1 MKQSQ
6 IKELTQDE
14 LKDLLVEETQVLAK
28 MVFNH
33 TVSPLENPLKI
44 RETRR
49 TIARMKTELRKKE
62 LQLNASNNA

>member
-6 IKELTQDE
+6 INELNLNELQD
-14 LKDLLVEETQVLAK
+14 LIAEETQVLAK

-44 RETRR
+44 RQSRR
-49 TIARMKTELRKKE
+49 VIARMKSELRKRE
-62 LQLNASNNA
+62 LQINASNN

>member
-62 LQLNASNNA
+62 IQLNASNNA

>member
-14 LKDLLVEETQVLAK
+14 IKDLLVEETQVLAK

-62 LQLNASNNA
+62 IQLNASNNA

>member
-33 TVSPLENPLKI
+33 TVSPIENPLKI

-49 TIARMKTELRKKE
+49 TIARMKTELRNKE
-62 LQLNASNNA
+62 IQLNASNKA

>member
-6 IKELTQDE
+6 IKELTSVE
-14 LKDLLVEETQVLAK
+14 LKDLIFEESQVLAK
-28 MVFNH
+28 MVFNN

-49 TIARMKTELRKKE
+49 TIARLKTALKNKE
-62 LQLNASNNA
+62 IESTASDKA

>member
-6 IKELTQDE
+6 IKELTAVE
-14 LKDLLVEETQVLAK
+14 LKDLISEESQVLAK

-62 LQLNASNNA
+62 IQSIASDKA

>member
-6 IKELTQDE
+6 IKELTAIE
-14 LKDLLVEETQVLAK
+14 LKDLITEESQVLAK

-49 TIARMKTELRKKE
+49 TIARMKTELRMRE
-62 LQLNASNNA
+62 NQSIASDKA

>member
-33 TVSPLENPLKI
+33 TVSPIENPLKI

>member
-6 IKELTQDE
+6 ILELNQEE
-14 LKDLLVEETQVLAK
+14 LKDLIVEETQVLAK

-33 TVSPLENPLKI
+33 TVSPIENPLKI

-62 LQLNASNNA
+62 IQLIASNNA